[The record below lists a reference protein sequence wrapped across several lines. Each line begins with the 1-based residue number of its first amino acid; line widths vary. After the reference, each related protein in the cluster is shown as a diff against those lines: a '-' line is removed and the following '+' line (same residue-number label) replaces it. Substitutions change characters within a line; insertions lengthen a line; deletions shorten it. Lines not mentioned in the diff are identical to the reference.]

1 MLIVYC
7 PEGMDIR
14 KENLIFALD
23 FVFYRES
30 KNYISLCFKYVETVA
45 KMDLINMSAKAQIIF
60 NKIVFIFS
68 E

>member
-1 MLIVYC
+1 MLISAVLETHWKSIVFK
-7 PEGMDIR
+7 PNGS
-14 KENLIFALD
+14 IFLLPPL
-23 FVFYRES
+23 FEETM
-30 KNYISLCFKYVETVA
+30 ETVA